1 MDLGKTAV
9 EAGEDDPVHVMKEGR
24 DPISLLRV
32 EADKARAK
40 SLKVGNSRLLASTDA
55 QAQQLMHL
63 EAGARILRES
73 RARGFMSGVKEAMK
87 EILQNFER

>member
-1 MDLGKTAV
+1 M
-9 EAGEDDPVHVMKEGR
+9 MKKSR
-24 DPISLLRV
+24 DQISLLRV
-32 EADKARAK
+32 EADQVRAK
-40 SLKVGNSRLLASTDA
+40 SLKVENSRLLASTDA

-63 EAGARILRES
+63 EAGARSLRES